1 MKIII
6 EPLFISLLTIFPLLP
21 VILSEYNIYKYNNKL
36 KIIQEQHIKDLDNM
50 TLNIM
55 KKYNTK

>member
-1 MKIII
+1 MKIIL
-6 EPLFISLLTIFPLLP
+6 EPLFISLLMVFPLLP
-21 VILSEYNIYKYNNKL
+21 IILSEYNIYKQNNKL